1 MKIWV
6 LDGFEFSKT
15 HHLGWVFLSSR
26 LGSSAADD
34 HKFRKNFY
42 ICTFKISRI
51 ICSFKFDQRYEINIW
66 CKSCIY
72 IKFEFSKFTSPWHSW
87 SASNL
92 SATER
97 ILSSSLLLVG
107 SEPILTWVLSGSN
120 SGFHSGLSFLNLI
133 SVNTITLNLSLTSQ
147 HFLPMSNA
155 YGVSSGQSNISI
167 PSIYKKSWLLMP
179 TS

>member
-1 MKIWV
+1 MMQIMYQHKV
-6 LDGFEFSKT
+6 SNFRNLHLLDTADRLVICLLQREY
-15 HHLGWVFLSSR
+15 FLS
-26 LGSSAADD
+26 
-34 HKFRKNFY
+34 N
-42 ICTFKISRI
+42 
-51 ICSFKFDQRYEINIW
+51 
-66 CKSCIY
+66 
-72 IKFEFSKFTSPWHSW
+72 
-87 SASNL
+87 
-92 SATER
+92 
-97 ILSSSLLLVG
+97 LLLVG